1 MLREHPIHAT
11 IPATDLECA
20 RAFYADKLAAIGSP
34 RGKSGLQAASSP
46 SRARWRRPRGAPVTH
61 KNL

>member
-11 IPATDLECA
+11 IPATDLERA

-34 RGKSGLQAASSP
+34 RGKSGLEWRR
-46 SRARWRRPRGAPVTH
+46 RARRVGRGGADRAGR
-61 KNL
+61 L